1 MFTAIVGYT
10 AALVTTFCLVPQL
23 YKIILNK
30 NIEGVSVLTYG
41 ILFAGQNLWTIYGL
55 LVNDN
60 IVICANLVSAALSL
74 LIIIFFN
81 IYKKRTTE
89 PTNLPTSNLTLNTL
103 QLSSIRN
110 QIPIVSSSIPIVSK
124 PRSIVIL
131 DN

>member
-41 ILFAGQNLWTIYGL
+41 ILFAGQILFIFYGL
-55 LVNDN
+55 LQDDRV
-60 IVICANLVSAALSL
+60 IICANSVSAVLSL

-89 PTNLPTSNLTLNTL
+89 PTNLPTSNLLLNP
-103 QLSSIRN
+103 
-110 QIPIVSSSIPIVSK
+110 IPIVSSPIPIVSK

>member
-89 PTNLPTSNLTLNTL
+89 PTNLPTSNLSLNTL